1 MKARLALP
9 KQAKIPLRV
18 REAAVFLGVS
28 PRRRCIFGLSESRF
42 PISARWVATSDFS
55 NRSWSPSARS
65 SNRSKIWWMRYRD
78 KDGVR
83 QRESTLAEDWDEAQK
98 RLRERLQARDNN
110 TLPALRRGQDL
121 TFGEWSDF
129 YLENFSRPPFRA
141 QKTHEV
147 NQRALKHLRKMFE
160 NTKLA
165 ELTADDI
172 EMYLRG
178 RLKQGAGEDEGR
190 IRREASAE
198 GNDSAP
204 GITSD
209 AAHVERGRAQE
220 VPVCESMR
228 GRRVSGAGRW
238 LFRPHYVTSSEHQK
252 IEFAAPEY
260 LRNVIRIVTETGL
273 RIYKELTPMKKDQ
286 LDLVNRTVWIPDSK
300 TPNGVAEVPLTD
312 IAADAFRS
320 QLAISG
326 PGPYLFPSDENAS
339 GHQKTFKTAWHAA
352 LRRAKVTYFRIYDLR
367 STYATR
373 LSAGGVAD
381 EWVTQLLRQGDAKV
395 FKKYS
400 QMKLQM
406 KREALAKPN
415 RQANETGPGFGT
427 AQGPAE
433 PDFGTVEAKE
443 QRKRWKPDQ

>member
-1 MKARLALP
+1 LAGPVKHDGGLY
-9 KQAKIPLRV
+9 K
-18 REAAVFLGVS
+18 REG
-28 PRRRCIFGLSESRF
+28 
-42 PISARWVATSDFS
+42 
-55 NRSWSPSARS
+55 
-65 SNRSKIWWMRYRD
+65 SKIWWMGYRD
-78 KDGVR
+78 KDGVLR
-83 QRESTLAEDWDEAQK
+83 RESTLTEDWDEAQK

-129 YLENFSRPPFRA
+129 YLENFSSPPFRA
-141 QKTHEV
+141 AKTHEV

-160 NTKLA
+160 STKLT

-172 EMYLRG
+172 EMYLRK
-178 RLKQGAGEDEGR
+178 RLKQRALVKTKGGFVEKQVLKATTVHQELRVLRRMLNVAVRKKFPFANPSAGVEFPAR
-190 IRREASAE
+190 ID
-198 GNDSAP
+198 G
-204 GITSD
+204 
-209 AAHVERGRAQE
+209 
-220 VPVCESMR
+220 
-228 GRRVSGAGRW
+228 
-238 LFRPHYVTSSEHQK
+238 LFRPHYVTWSEQQK

-312 IAADAFRS
+312 IAVDAFGS

-326 PGPYLFPSDENAS
+326 PGTYLFPSDENAG
-339 GHQKTFKTAWHAA
+339 GHQKTFKTAWRAT
-352 LRRAKVTYFRIYDLR
+352 LRRAKVPYFRIYDLR

-381 EWVTQLLRQGDAKV
+381 EWVTQLLRQSDAKV

-406 KREALAKPN
+406 KRDALAKLN
-415 RQANETGPGFGT
+415 RQANETDPGFST
-427 AQGPAE
+427 AQGPAK
-433 PDFGTVEAKE
+433 PGSGTVLA
-443 QRKRWKPDQ
+443 Q